1 MPIEVRE
8 LIIKTE
14 IKTQSASQTMK
25 LAPQDIKA
33 LKQQIIDECLRTMKG
48 KGQRDS
54 FNR

>member
-8 LIIKTE
+8 IIIKTE
-14 IKTQSASQTMK
+14 IKTQSAGHAMK

-33 LKQQIIDECLRTMKG
+33 LKQQIVDECLRTIKSKG
-48 KGQRDS
+48 PRDS